1 MDFLDS
7 MRLRSVAVLGLR
19 SGGLL
24 ACELA
29 AARPANVARVVLLGT
44 PTPDPAARQA
54 DGASATQPQSWA
66 WQAARQYPWRERI
79 AKLSQ
84 PLLLLRAAD
93 EPPDSA
99 ARVRELLPAARSVEL
114 RQPAVQLFA
123 PADALAAAVRELLH
137 VT

>member
-1 MDFLDS
+1 

-29 AARPANVARVVLLGT
+29 VARPANVARVVLLGAT
-44 PTPDPAARQA
+44 TLDAGAGQA
-54 DGASATQPQSWA
+54 GGAPATQPQTWT
-66 WQAARQYPWRERI
+66 WQAAREYPVRERL
-79 AKLSQ
+79 AKLGQ

-93 EPPDSA
+93 ESPESA
-99 ARVRELLPAARSVEL
+99 RRVRELLPAARSVEL
-114 RQPAVQLFA
+114 RQPAAQLFA
-123 PADALAAAVRELLH
+123 PADALAAALREFLH